1 MKDFDK
7 IIAENQCVLI
17 VFYASWCGPCA
28 AQSSIIEHLKPE
40 LEGKATI
47 LKLDIEKNEE
57 LADKFNVRAIPT
69 LILFKSGNQV
79 WRKTGVQTA
88 KQILTEI
95 NRQPG
100 P

>member
-17 VFYASWCGPCA
+17 DFYASWCGPCA

-95 NRQPG
+95 NRQAAS
-100 P
+100 